1 MKLLLTSLILLT
13 TTLTIFSQTDTT
25 KTEKPD
31 TIRVGGMIII
41 NKKNGKDSTTIE
53 NKNDKKDSWTIRING
68 RSKKKNRLTT
78 SWFNFD
84 LGFANYDDQ
93 SMYTSA
99 ATKDYARATRTGEA
113 DFTDSDLRLKTGK
126 SINFNLWIVRQS
138 YGITRDS
145 KFQAK
150 WGVMLESNN
159 YRYDNNV
166 SYNNENRPFVFR
178 DSISF
183 RKNKLAADYLTI
195 PLMLGFSSNPHSKK
209 GFEVSAGISVG
220 YLYSSRNKQ
229 ISEARE
235 KEKNRGNFDL
245 EPFKFQYIAEIGMG
259 ALKLYGSYAPQ
270 SIYKRGLDI
279 RPFNVGF
286 RFGNW

>member
-1 MKLLLTSLILLT
+1 MKFLLTSLILLS
-13 TTLTIFSQTDTT
+13 TTLTGFAQTDTT
-25 KTEKPD
+25 TSEKPD

-41 NKKNGKDSTTIE
+41 NKKKGNDSTSVE
-53 NKNDKKDSWTIRING
+53 NKEDKKDSWTIRINSG
-68 RSKKKNRLTT
+68 PKKKNRLTT

-99 ATKDYARATRTGEA
+99 ATKDYARAIQTGEA

-126 SINFNLWIVRQS
+126 SINFNLWIIRQS

-178 DSISF
+178 DSVSF

-195 PLMLGFSSNPHSKK
+195 PLMLGFSANPNTNK
-209 GFEVSAGISVG
+209 GFEVSAGVSVG

-229 ISEARE
+229 INEGRG

-245 EPFKFQYIAEIGMG
+245 EPFKLQYIAEIGMG
-259 ALKLYGSYAPQ
+259 AIKLYGSYAPQ

>member
-1 MKLLLTSLILLT
+1 MKFLLTPLAIFCASVT
-13 TTLTIFSQTDTT
+13 GFSQTDTT
-25 KTEKPD
+25 KSEKPD

-41 NKKNGKDSTTIE
+41 NKKKDDGS
-53 NKNDKKDSWTIRING
+53 DKTSGEKEDKDGWTIKINTG
-68 RSKKKNRLTT
+68 PKKKNRLTT
-78 SWFNFD
+78 SWFDID
-84 LGFANYDDQ
+84 LGFANYTDK
-93 SMYTSA
+93 SNYASA
-99 ATKDYARATRTGEA
+99 PTKDYVRPIRPGEA

-126 SINFNLWIVRQS
+126 SINFNLWILRQS

-150 WGVMLESNN
+150 WGLMLETNN

-166 SYNNENRPFVFR
+166 SYNNENRPFIFR

-183 RKNKLAADYLTI
+183 RKNKLAADYLTV
-195 PLMLGFSSNPHSKK
+195 PLMLGFNSNPNRKK
-209 GFEVSAGISVG
+209 AFVVSAGVSIG

-229 ISEARE
+229 ISEGRG

-245 EPFKFQYIAEIGMG
+245 EPFKFQYIGEIGMG
-259 ALKLYGSYAPQ
+259 SLRLYGSYAPQ

-279 RPFNVGF
+279 RPFNVGL
-286 RFGNW
+286 RLGDW